1 MFALKQDAEAEEIA
15 RATLAKD
22 KHFLLMYDV
31 LYLHY
36 TRTNRPADAERTL
49 NEKVAN
55 NPRESAAVIQL
66 ATHYQALKR
75 VPEAKATIQKLVDNP
90 KDFPD
95 GLMEAARFYAR
106 LRDYETARKYFEAG
120 AKRNDSKRGTY
131 LKELAQILIVQRRPN
146 EAQRVLDDV
155 LAGNPKDDDARSIR
169 ASLQIDTGDP
179 VQLQTAVTEIEAA
192 IKENPKNFVTRFNYA
207 RALIAGRQFERARAQ
222 LQESIKLGPG
232 YIPARLALAELY
244 YVRGEYGLSRQT
256 AREVLG
262 IDPAN
267 LAARLMETSSL
278 ASSGERTTARNMLAQ
293 VVKEYPNS
301 QEAQV
306 QLALLDLGEKKFV
319 EAEQAFTRLYQ
330 SNATDLRP
338 LMGLVETYAA
348 QKKFDKAMQL
358 LKAEAAKHPDWQPLR
373 VALGNVSFRSG
384 NVDDAIM
391 YFTELIKVNPKAADI
406 HLKLG
411 ECYAMKGDMTKA
423 VASYQKARELQPN
436 DVLAQL
442 RLGMLYDGLGRRD
455 EARPIYEQILKLQ
468 PDNPFAL
475 NNLAYLIAETG
486 GDLDQALALAQRAK
500 QRLPDHPDVADTL
513 GWIYIKKQLSD
524 NAVQVLRD
532 LVSKQPARS
541 TYRYHLGLALYQ
553 KGDKAGARRELSSA
567 LQQKP
572 SKAEEGEIRALLGKI
587 G

>member
-1 MFALKQDAEAEEIA
+1 MKALKLFLCIALLVTGVSCSRDPDVVKRKYLESGNRYFEKGKYKEAHIMYRNALRKDRKFGEAYYRLGLTELKLNQPVAAYSSFARAVDSDPRNIDAKVQAGNLALTFYLSQTKRNPELAKHVELLAAEIRKLDPNNVDGLRLQAYHRLIILKQPQDALADFRKANEIRPFKPEIMLPLVETMFALKQDAEAEEIA

-36 TRTNRPADAERTL
+36 TLTNRPADAERTL

-384 NVDDAIM
+384 NVDDAIIPG
-391 YFTELIKVNPKAADI
+391 F
-406 HLKLG
+406 
-411 ECYAMKGDMTKA
+411 
-423 VASYQKARELQPN
+423 
-436 DVLAQL
+436 
-442 RLGMLYDGLGRRD
+442 
-455 EARPIYEQILKLQ
+455 
-468 PDNPFAL
+468 
-475 NNLAYLIAETG
+475 
-486 GDLDQALALAQRAK
+486 
-500 QRLPDHPDVADTL
+500 
-513 GWIYIKKQLSD
+513 
-524 NAVQVLRD
+524 
-532 LVSKQPARS
+532 
-541 TYRYHLGLALYQ
+541 
-553 KGDKAGARRELSSA
+553 
-567 LQQKP
+567 
-572 SKAEEGEIRALLGKI
+572 
-587 G
+587 